1 MPNISEISLQDIIY
15 KIKDDNAVT
24 REELEEALGNVGNT
38 SVVIQAEAP
47 TDTSVIWIDTDD
59 EGGEVLAAVA
69 TSGNYNDLINKP
81 TIITS
86 YNSLTD
92 KPTIITIEQVK
103 AEINTAIAAIAIYDG
118 SVS

>member
-1 MPNISEISLQDIIY
+1 MAKLDTIQIGGVVYDFQD
-15 KIKDDNAVT
+15 KDAAKFHIGTSAPSDT
-24 REELEEALGNVGNT
+24 TAL
-38 SVVIQAEAP
+38 
-47 TDTSVIWIDTDD
+47 WIDTDD

-92 KPTIITIEQVK
+92 KPTIITMEQVK